1 MFCCACT
8 SKMNLKDIA
17 NPHFG
22 VYECTQVSLGEV
34 DYMDEFS
41 RLALELAQDDVF
53 YLYFAN
59 KEGQIK
65 RAQGKYSY
73 DRECGEL
80 TLMAEKNNCLKRK
93 VPLKEGIITIQVPF
107 GMQTLSIIFERK

>member
-1 MFCCACT
+1 
-8 SKMNLKDIA
+8 MNLKDIA

-65 RAQGKYSY
+65 RAQGKYAY
-73 DRECGEL
+73 DRERGEL
-80 TLMAEKNNCLKRK
+80 TLMSEKNNCLKRK